1 MSASKKKFPG
11 LAARRGA
18 GETQESGEIG
28 PSLGG
33 GDVTILIVDDEVAVR
48 DALRHWFE
56 KDGFHAESAA
66 NAVEALRKLAERSW
80 DVILLDIKMPHIDGM
95 ELQRRIMEV
104 DANAVIIMITAYASV
119 DTAVEAMKQGAF
131 DYVMK
136 PIDPDDLSRL
146 VRKAIEHRRL
156 KTENVRLREHIEEL
170 AGTDDLIGESEEMRT
185 VIEQI
190 KTVAET
196 DVTVLIRG
204 ESGTG
209 KELVARMI
217 HARSARRHLPIVPVN
232 CGALTES
239 LLESELF
246 GHEKGAFTG
255 AMYRHK
261 GKLEM
266 ANGGTL
272 FLDEV
277 GTIAQKT
284 QVDLLRVLE
293 TKQFTRLG
301 GNQIITVQFRVMCAT
316 NQDLEQLVREGT
328 FREDLYYRL
337 NVFEIRVPPLRER
350 RSDIPR
356 LARHFVEKY
365 VLALKKGERRLSD
378 DAMEAL
384 MNHEWPG
391 NVRELENAIE
401 RAVVVSK
408 TKEIQRDDLP
418 FQLNHARRR
427 PDGDSLA
434 ALERAHIIDILEQN
448 NWNIT
453 RSAQVLGIDRVTLY
467 NKIKKYDLKK

>member
-1 MSASKKKFPG
+1 MSTDRQPSETVASSRSDDT
-11 LAARRGA
+11 AANGA
-18 GETQESGEIG
+18 VG
-28 PSLGG
+28 
-33 GDVTILIVDDEVAVR
+33 ILIVDDESAVR

-56 KDGFHAESAA
+56 KDGFYADAAA
-66 NAVEALRKLAERSW
+66 NAVEALKKLPERLW
-80 DVILLDIKMPHIDGM
+80 DVILLDIKMPNVDGM
-95 ELQRRIMEV
+95 ELQRRIMEI
-104 DANAVIIMITAYASV
+104 DPNAVVIMITAYASV
-119 DTAVEAMKQGAF
+119 ETAIEAMKQGAF

-156 KTENVRLREHIEEL
+156 KTENVRLKEHIEVL
-170 AGTDDLIGESEEMRT
+170 AGVDDIIGESDEMHR
-185 VIEQI
+185 ILEQI
-190 KTVAET
+190 MTVAST

-217 HARSARRHLPIVPVN
+217 HAQSPRRHLPLVPVN

-261 GKLEM
+261 GKLEI

-277 GTIAQKT
+277 GTIAPKT

-293 TKQFTRLG
+293 TKQFTRVG
-301 GNQIITVQFRVMCAT
+301 GNQLITVDFRVMCAT
-316 NQDLEQLVREGT
+316 NQDLEALVKEGV

-337 NVFEIRVPPLRER
+337 NVFEMRVPPLRER

-356 LARHFVEKY
+356 LARHFMGKY
-365 VLALKKGERRLSD
+365 ARMLKKGDLSVSD
-378 DAMEAL
+378 DAMDAL
-384 MNHEWPG
+384 MNHEWRG

-401 RAVVVSK
+401 RAVVVAVH
-408 TKEIQRDDLP
+408 KEIRREDLP
-418 FQLNHARRR
+418 FQLAQSRRK
-427 PDGDSLA
+427 PDGASLEA
-434 ALERAHIIDILEQN
+434 VERAHIIDVLEQTK
-448 NWNIT
+448 WNIT
-453 RSAQVLGIDRVTLY
+453 RSARILGIDRVTLY
-467 NKIKKYDLKK
+467 NKIKKFELRK